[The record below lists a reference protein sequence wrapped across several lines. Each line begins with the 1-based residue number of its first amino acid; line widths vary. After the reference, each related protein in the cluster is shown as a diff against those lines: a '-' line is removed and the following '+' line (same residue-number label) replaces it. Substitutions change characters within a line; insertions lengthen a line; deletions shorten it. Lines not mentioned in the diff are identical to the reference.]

1 MPAPRASEGCV
12 GRKPGCI
19 SIPRQRRRADLQLDR
34 VAPPLHHRS
43 LTKSVD
49 LSLIVRGVERS
60 CSPRRP
66 GIGWASA
73 TSGRRRA
80 AGVAAGS
87 GIKSELSPEKEKRE
101 RVPGSRRVGFEE
113 RSRTHMPYAA
123 AQREDRCERQGVG
136 GVDLVCRGDYSAPA
150 RHVVE
155 AVVRVGQPE
164 RVIVEAHCQLSQR
177 LGLGSESEVLEVSP
191 AG

>member
-49 LSLIVRGVERS
+49 LSLIVRGVECS

-73 TSGRRRA
+73 TSGF
-80 AGVAAGS
+80 VAAPLGS
-87 GIKSELSPEKEKRE
+87 LPA
-101 RVPGSRRVGFEE
+101 PGSSQNFHPRKRNVNVFPDPGVLD
-113 RSRTHMPYAA
+113 SRN
-123 AQREDRCERQGVG
+123 
-136 GVDLVCRGDYSAPA
+136 
-150 RHVVE
+150 
-155 AVVRVGQPE
+155 
-164 RVIVEAHCQLSQR
+164 
-177 LGLGSESEVLEVSP
+177 GLGHICPMPPPSVRIAVR
-191 AG
+191 GRV